1 MIPPLLVTFFTF
13 VTYGGVAR
21 CNHIA
26 LTTRLLRTYVQ
37 MEIKEASRHNC
48 NMITVFESEERKQG
62 FFDYGTGLTALPSLS
77 CLFRCPCHDATR
89 PSPQPARSTKASSGS
104 AMMAGCSRSSP
115 PVSKQLSSA
124 RVGCPFPIAA
134 R

>member
-1 MIPPLLVTFFTF
+1 MIPPLLVTFFTS

-62 FFDYGTGLTALPSLS
+62 FFDYSTAGPKYKGVEWQRDDGGVFQVEKLLS
-77 CLFRCPCHDATR
+77 IDAVNYR
-89 PSPQPARSTKASSGS
+89 RDKFES
-104 AMMAGCSRSSP
+104 AAMIER
-115 PVSKQLSSA
+115 
-124 RVGCPFPIAA
+124 
-134 R
+134 